1 VGGMHQVGPADKRQA
16 ILEAAQRVF
25 AESGF
30 HTSTMDAVADAAG
43 VAKGT
48 IYLYFKSKNELL
60 TELMDDRTDKLTRML
75 EAGVEAAPD
84 VYGKLRALIVAH
96 FDFYA
101 REREFM
107 LLLSRQ
113 LGLLS
118 PELASRVV
126 QGTAF
131 LTNLTQSI
139 IEEGVSAGAVSS
151 SFDPVRL
158 TYALLGM
165 VHAVAYQ
172 WLASGMRA
180 DAADVADQV
189 YMLFASG
196 VLHERD
202 W

>member
-1 VGGMHQVGPADKRQA
+1 MHQIGPADKRQA
-16 ILEAAQRVF
+16 ILEAAQHVF

-60 TELMDDRTDKLTRML
+60 TELMDDRTNKLTRML
-75 EAGVEAAPD
+75 VEGVEAESD
-84 VYGKLRALIVAH
+84 VHGKLKALIVAH

-101 REREFM
+101 QEREFM

-118 PELASRVV
+118 PELATRVV

-131 LTNLTQSI
+131 LTGLTQSI
-139 IEEGVSAGAVSS
+139 IEEGVSAGAVSR
-151 SFDPVRL
+151 SFDPARL

-180 DAADVADQV
+180 NAEDVAD
-189 YMLFASG
+189 
-196 VLHERD
+196 
-202 W
+202 

>member
-1 VGGMHQVGPADKRQA
+1 MGGTYQVGPTDKRQA
-16 ILEAAQRVF
+16 ILEAAQHVF

-60 TELMDDRTDKLTRML
+60 TELMDDRTAKLTRML
-75 EAGVEAAPD
+75 VTGVEAAPD
-84 VYGKLRALIVAH
+84 VHGKLKALIAAH

-101 REREFM
+101 QEREFM

-131 LTNLTQSI
+131 LTNLTQST
-139 IEEGVSAGAVSS
+139 IEEGMSAGVVSRS
-151 SFDPVRL
+151 YDPVRL
-158 TYALLGM
+158 AYALLGM

-180 DAADVADQV
+180 NAEEVADQV

-196 VLHERD
+196 ALCTQSQ
-202 W
+202 

>member
-1 VGGMHQVGPADKRQA
+1 MHQVGPADKRQA
-16 ILEAAQRVF
+16 ILEAAQSVF

-101 REREFM
+101 RNGNSCYCFHA
-107 LLLSRQ
+107 S
-113 LGLLS
+113 LGCFRRSS
-118 PELASRVV
+118 P
-126 QGTAF
+126 
-131 LTNLTQSI
+131 
-139 IEEGVSAGAVSS
+139 
-151 SFDPVRL
+151 P
-158 TYALLGM
+158 ALC
-165 VHAVAYQ
+165 
-172 WLASGMRA
+172 RA
-180 DAADVADQV
+180 RR
-189 YMLFASG
+189 S
-196 VLHERD
+196 
-202 W
+202 

>member
-1 VGGMHQVGPADKRQA
+1 MGGMYQASPADKRQV
-16 ILEAAQRVF
+16 ILEAAQHVF

-60 TELMDDRTDKLTRML
+60 TELMDDRTAKLTSML
-75 EAGVEAAPD
+75 MAGIEAESD
-84 VYGKLRALIVAH
+84 VCGKLKALIVAH

-101 REREFM
+101 REREFL

-139 IEEGVSAGAVSS
+139 IEGGVSAGVVSA

-172 WLASGMRA
+172 WLASGMEA
-180 DAADVADQV
+180 NAEEVADQV

-196 VLHERD
+196 ALCTQSQ
-202 W
+202 

>member
-1 VGGMHQVGPADKRQA
+1 MDGTYQVSPADKRQA
-16 ILEAAQRVF
+16 ILEAAQHVF

-60 TELMDDRTDKLTRML
+60 TDLMDDRTNKLTQML
-75 EAGVEAAPD
+75 VEGVETASD
-84 VYGKLRALIVAH
+84 VHGKLKALIAAH

-118 PELASRVV
+118 PELAARVV
-126 QGTAF
+126 QGTTF
-131 LTNLTQSI
+131 LTNMTQSI
-139 IEEGVSAGAVSS
+139 IEEGVSLGVVSRD
-151 SFDPVRL
+151 FDPVRL

-180 DAADVADQV
+180 EVADVADQV

-196 VLHERD
+196 VLHTESQ
-202 W
+202 